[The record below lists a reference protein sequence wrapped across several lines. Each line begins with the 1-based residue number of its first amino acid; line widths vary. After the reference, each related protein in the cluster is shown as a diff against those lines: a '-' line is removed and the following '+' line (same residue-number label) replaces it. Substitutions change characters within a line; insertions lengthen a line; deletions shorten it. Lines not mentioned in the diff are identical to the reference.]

1 MENLNTIVSKY
12 LDFCKHNKNL
22 TNKTLK
28 SYSIDLKQFNNF
40 VMQNE
45 SELSK
50 DAINKYIAHLQM
62 NYKIKTVKRKIAS
75 AKAFCNYLEYEN
87 IIKETP
93 FNKVRLKLHEPNTIL
108 KIFYFYLTLYVEF
121 IAIIIIFFFI

>member
-50 DAINKYIAHLQM
+50 DAINKYILILVLQFK
-62 NYKIKTVKRKIAS
+62 KIQWDK
-75 AKAFCNYLEYEN
+75 
-87 IIKETP
+87 
-93 FNKVRLKLHEPNTIL
+93 
-108 KIFYFYLTLYVEF
+108 
-121 IAIIIIFFFI
+121 